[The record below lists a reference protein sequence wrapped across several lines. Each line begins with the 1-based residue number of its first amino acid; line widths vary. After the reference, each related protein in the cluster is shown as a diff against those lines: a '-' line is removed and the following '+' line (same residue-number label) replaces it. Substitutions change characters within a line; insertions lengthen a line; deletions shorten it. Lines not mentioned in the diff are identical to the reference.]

1 MSTAEA
7 IEARLLAT
15 VRDPVNGYVL
25 SGDGR
30 IADRDVPRLL
40 GMSPRAA
47 RELRESGD
55 AWPRY
60 GGLPI
65 AGCLYSVFLA
75 ELAQWAADRLTD
87 AS

>member
-30 IADRDVPRLL
+30 IADRDAVRLL
-40 GMSPRAA
+40 GMSGRRA
-47 RELRESGD
+47 RELREAGD
-55 AWPRY
+55 AWPRWAV
-60 GGLPI
+60 PI
-65 AGCLYSVFLA
+65 VGCSYSVFIR
-75 ELAQWAADRLTD
+75 ELAAWVAGR
-87 AS
+87 SE